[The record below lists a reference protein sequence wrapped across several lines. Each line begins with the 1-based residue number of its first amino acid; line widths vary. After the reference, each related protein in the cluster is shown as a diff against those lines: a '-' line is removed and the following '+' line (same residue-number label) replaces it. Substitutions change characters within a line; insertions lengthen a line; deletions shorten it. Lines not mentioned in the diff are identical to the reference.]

1 MADLELQTVEAL
13 ESTCDVE
20 VVVFDKT
27 GTLTLGKLA
36 IESATYYPHQGWS
49 QSSGERDIQ
58 ELVRALTASS
68 THPVSAAVHEHVIA
82 ALGGLGMDVCAQ
94 IEVGDVRVVPGK
106 GVEAAIGGVVVR
118 GGSAAWA
125 GGEDGG
131 ESTEFVVSVAVDD
144 VSRFLMSVDLVLTVR
159 CRPNLVSNAL
169 RIILYP
175 TPFGQTR
182 WRLFKCLLSGV
193 SRCIF

>member
-1 MADLELQTVEAL
+1 MQTVEAL
-13 ESTCDVE
+13 ESACDVE

-36 IESATYYPHQGWS
+36 IESAAYYPQQGL
-49 QSSGERDIQ
+49 QSGLTTERAVQ

-82 ALGGLGMDVCAQ
+82 ALGGLGVDVCA
-94 IEVGDVRVVPGK
+94 ELEMEVRVVPGK
-106 GVEAAIGGVVVR
+106 GVEASVGGVLVR

-131 ESTEFVVSVAVDD
+131 ESTVFVVSVAVDE
-144 VSRFLMSVDLVLTVR
+144 VSGGGLMVIDLILTGECRLNRVSSGLHTLLCPTRFD
-159 CRPNLVSNAL
+159 
-169 RIILYP
+169 
-175 TPFGQTR
+175 QTR
-182 WRLFKCLLSGV
+182 WRLSECSNNGV
-193 SRCIF
+193 SRSIF